1 MSVDDTAL
9 IRCVAAPDA
18 AAEEDTHLTHLAP
31 DESRLSLISSPL
43 TGLTL
48 TSSAAHSSSETE

>member
-1 MSVDDTAL
+1 MTLHSSG
-9 IRCVAAPDA
+9 DA
-18 AAEEDTHLTHLAP
+18 AAEEDTHLTP